1 MTGSLFRAAVLS
13 ILGFATVSCGA
24 PSPNDMFQVGGRYY
38 EYLHPGGL
46 AIESGWRQVDLYR
59 DDNGKRTLLA
69 RDIESERYYKEQ
81 DCLLYTTGHYSRQHV
96 TFAACGAGDPLRL
109 DTHEWDYWRMDPD
122 ALRRKGPTDVIDGVP
137 VVETVPIDEIKI
149 AVAQRVLPTVRIRP
163 LDPNFE
169 RGDNGRTP
177 VMDAIDPAAS
187 GGSLEQRLVVLQS
200 LIAHGANVNAGDR
213 RGVTPL
219 MFACQRD
226 DPAFI
231 QPLLDAG
238 AAVNVADDLG
248 RTPLMIAA
256 ESFRNET
263 VKVHMLLDAGADVT
277 MRDDQGR
284 TAAERI
290 SSSSNAEL
298 RSLLNAQ

>member
-1 MTGSLFRAAVLS
+1 MTGSLLRTGVVA
-13 ILGFATVSCGA
+13 ILGCATLSCGS
-24 PSPNDMFQVGGRYY
+24 PSPTDMFQVGGRYY
-38 EYLHPGGL
+38 EYRHSGGL

-69 RDIESERYYKEQ
+69 RDIESERYYKDQ
-81 DCLLYTTGHYSRQHV
+81 DCLVYTTGHYSRQHV
-96 TFAACGAGDPLRL
+96 TFAACGAGEPLRL
-109 DTHEWDYWRMDPD
+109 DTHEWNYWRMDPD
-122 ALRRKGPTDVIDGVP
+122 ALRRNGPTDVIDGVA
-137 VVETVPIDEIKI
+137 VVETVAIDDIK
-149 AVAQRVLPTVRIRP
+149 AGVVARVLPTVHIRP
-163 LDPNFE
+163 VDPNFE
-169 RGDNGRTP
+169 RGDNRRSP
-177 VMDAIDPAAS
+177 VMDVVDPARSS
-187 GGSLEQRLVVLQS
+187 GSIENRLSVLQA
-200 LIAHGANVNAGDR
+200 LIAQGANVNASDSH
-213 RGVTPL
+213 GVTAL

-231 QPLLDAG
+231 QPLLEAG

-263 VKVHMLLDAGADVT
+263 IKVQMLLEAGADVT

-290 SSSSNAEL
+290 SNSSNAEL